1 MDLGRIFAEKF
12 TKVFYSERIPFYGK
26 VNETMIMYQLE
37 ALSIVLMRL
46 SVVAMSYLYTGLHG
60 GRRGIDSPIPGAQTC
75 IPSIYIYP
83 KSPCHAQ
90 CVTGR

>member
-1 MDLGRIFAEKF
+1 MDLGRIFTEKF
-12 TKVFYSERIPFYGK
+12 AKVFYSERIPFYGK

-37 ALSIVLMRL
+37 ALSVVLMRL
-46 SVVAMSYLYTGLHG
+46 SVVAMPYTWGFMG

-75 IPSIYIYP
+75 IPSPYIYP
-83 KSPCHAQ
+83 NSPCHAQ